1 MKQTFKNIV
10 INETTTIK
18 EAMSN
23 LQLSSKK
30 ILCVL
35 NRKKELV
42 GVLNDGDIRRSILKN
57 LSYKTQ
63 VKDIMNKKPIVS
75 GVNYSKNSLK
85 KLMAKRNI
93 EAVPILKKKKL
104 LEIISLDEI
113 INKEN
118 EKIDVI
124 INAGGYGKRLK
135 PHTLKTPKTLVR
147 VNNKPI
153 LNYILTSLINR
164 GFFDFTFILHYKS
177 KQIISY
183 LKLFNKKYNKN
194 LKINFYKEK
203 KPLGTCGGLSLI
215 NNKLLSENIIFMNCD
230 VISGVDFNNLYS
242 FHKYNKADITVV
254 TSRKKM
260 TLKYGS
266 IKNVGFDMKSIE
278 EKPEIE
284 FIVNAG
290 IYVLKKSCLKF
301 LKKNKK
307 FDIPELLK
315 ILKSKR
321 KKIKIY
327 PTNEYWFDIAN
338 TNDLKICQNFFKKK

>member
-1 MKQTFKNIV
+1 MKQKFKNIV
-10 INETTTIK
+10 IYETTTIK

-135 PHTLKTPKTLVR
+135 PHTLKTL
-147 VNNKPI
+147 
-153 LNYILTSLINR
+153 
-164 GFFDFTFILHYKS
+164 
-177 KQIISY
+177 
-183 LKLFNKKYNKN
+183 
-194 LKINFYKEK
+194 
-203 KPLGTCGGLSLI
+203 
-215 NNKLLSENIIFMNCD
+215 
-230 VISGVDFNNLYS
+230 
-242 FHKYNKADITVV
+242 
-254 TSRKKM
+254 
-260 TLKYGS
+260 
-266 IKNVGFDMKSIE
+266 
-278 EKPEIE
+278 
-284 FIVNAG
+284 
-290 IYVLKKSCLKF
+290 
-301 LKKNKK
+301 
-307 FDIPELLK
+307 
-315 ILKSKR
+315 
-321 KKIKIY
+321 
-327 PTNEYWFDIAN
+327 
-338 TNDLKICQNFFKKK
+338 NDLISLSPLQLR